1 MRQETPLTDEEV
13 SQHRNFD
20 RLLKNYGR
28 ARATRTHRRIAWYG
42 AAVTGLLVLAFV
54 GYRLAQT
61 PAPKPT
67 ASPVGSTMPKP
78 VPEVGLSPVP
88 RTSAPAY
95 SPGAPAG
102 KKATT
107 ASPGS
112 PAARKKTT
120 AAKPAKKSFPDS
132 ERAAAP
138 RVPQPETTPPSVSFR
153 KAEPVDGYPALY
165 EYFRDA
171 LQYPELAKRD
181 SVTGAVLVS
190 FAINRSGEAEGI
202 EVVKSLRA
210 DLDQEAI
217 RLVEQMPRWK
227 PALLNGK
234 PITTRLALPL
244 TFQLSAPKQ

>member
-54 GYRLAQT
+54 GYRLAQP

-67 ASPVGSTMPKP
+67 ASPVGSTAPKP
-78 VPEVGLSPVP
+78 IPKVGLSPVP
-88 RTSAPAY
+88 RTSAPAD
-95 SPGAPAG
+95 SPKPPART
-102 KKATT
+102 KK
-107 ASPGS
+107 
-112 PAARKKTT
+112 T
-120 AAKPAKKSFPDS
+120 AAKPAKKLFPDS
-132 ERAAAP
+132 ERVTAP
-138 RVPQPETTPPSVSFR
+138 RVPQPETTPPVSFR
-153 KAEPVDGYPALY
+153 KAEPADGYPALY

-210 DLDQEAI
+210 DLDREAI
-217 RLVEQMPRWK
+217 RLVGQMPRWK

-234 PITTRLALPL
+234 PITTRLAMPL
-244 TFQLSAPKQ
+244 TFQLSATKQ